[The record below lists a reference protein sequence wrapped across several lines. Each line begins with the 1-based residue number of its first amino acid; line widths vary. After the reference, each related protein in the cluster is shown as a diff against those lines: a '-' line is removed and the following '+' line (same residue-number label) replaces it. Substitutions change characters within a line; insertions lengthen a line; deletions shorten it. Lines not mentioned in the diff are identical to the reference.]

1 MRRHPLPPPAPEKK
15 GILKMLGPGLITGAA
30 DDDPS
35 GIATYSQVGAR
46 FGYGLLWTVVLSFP
60 LMIAIQEV
68 SARIGRVTGRGLAG
82 NMRRH
87 YPRSVLYT
95 IVALLVVANVIN
107 LGADIGAMGAACH
120 MLIGGPA
127 LAYSAGLAVLALLLE
142 VFLSYDRC
150 SWYLKWLTLALFAYV
165 LTALVVQVP
174 WGLALRSAVI
184 PRISLDAQ
192 TLAAVVGVLG
202 TTISPYLFFWQASL
216 ESEEVEDAPDAE
228 PLTRAPEQAPAAL
241 RRIRYD
247 TVIGMFVSN
256 LVAFFIIVSA
266 AATLHVHGV
275 TDIRTAADAARA
287 LEPIAGRFAMV
298 VFAMGIVGTGLL
310 AVPVLAGSAAYAVGE
325 ALKWPVGLERRP
337 LDATGFYAVLAASTL
352 LGLALNWTHVDPMK
366 ALFWAAVLNGVVAVP
381 VMVVMMLMFTNR
393 RVMRGFAHGSPVL
406 RAMGWLATAVMALA
420 AAGLFL
426 TWGR

>member
-1 MRRHPLPPPAPEKK
+1 VPPPAPEKK
-15 GILKMLGPGLITGAA
+15 NILRMLGPGLITGAA

-46 FGYGLLWTVVLSFP
+46 FGYGLLWTIVLSFP

-87 YPRSVLYT
+87 YPRGMLYV
-95 IVALLVVANVIN
+95 IVFLLIIANVIN

-120 MLIGGPA
+120 MLVGGPA
-127 LAYSAGLAVLALLLE
+127 LAYSAGLAVVALLLE

-165 LTALVVQVP
+165 LTALVVHVP
-174 WGLALRSAVI
+174 WGQALQGAFV
-184 PRISLDAQ
+184 PRIALNGG

-216 ESEEVEDAPDAE
+216 ESEEVEDAPGEE
-228 PLTRAPEQAPAAL
+228 PLTKAPEQAPEAL

-247 TVIGMFVSN
+247 TVIGMLVSN
-256 LVAFFIIVSA
+256 VVSFFIIVSA
-266 AATLHVHGV
+266 AATLHAHGV
-275 TDIRTAADAARA
+275 TNIKTAADAAAA
-287 LEPIAGRFAMV
+287 LKPIAGPFASV
-298 VFAMGIVGTGLL
+298 IFAMGIVGTGLL

-337 LDATGFYAVLAASTL
+337 LDAKGFYGALAAATL
-352 LGLALNWTHVDPMK
+352 LGLALNWTHVDPME
-366 ALFWAAVLNGVVAVP
+366 ALFWAAVINGVVAVP
-381 VMVVMMLMFTNR
+381 VMVVMMLMFDNR
-393 RVMRGFAHGSPVL
+393 RVMRGFAHTSPVL
-406 RAMGWLATAVMALA
+406 RALGWLATVVMALA

-426 TWGR
+426 TWGK